1 MHQLTLSFKP
11 GLSQEFK
18 TLRQC
23 TQGAVLRTRGGA
35 TGIAPAVDMSPS
47 QLARKLQ
54 GNADDPHRSLD
65 IDDWWSTVEA
75 LAEQGDYSCLYWQL
89 ERLKFSTDQQKTM
102 AITQLTAVIQR
113 ATELLAD
120 VSSDTTSK
128 VRRR

>member
-35 TGIAPAVDMSPS
+35 SAIAPAVDMSPS
-47 QLARKLQ
+47 QLSRKLQ
-54 GNADDPHRSLD
+54 GNDDDPHRSLD
-65 IDDWWSTVEA
+65 IDKWWEIVEE

-89 ERLKFSTDQQKTM
+89 ERLKFSTDQQKTI
-102 AITQLTAVIQR
+102 AITQLTAVIAR
-113 ATELLAD
+113 ATELLAEATAD
-120 VSSDTTSK
+120 SGAK